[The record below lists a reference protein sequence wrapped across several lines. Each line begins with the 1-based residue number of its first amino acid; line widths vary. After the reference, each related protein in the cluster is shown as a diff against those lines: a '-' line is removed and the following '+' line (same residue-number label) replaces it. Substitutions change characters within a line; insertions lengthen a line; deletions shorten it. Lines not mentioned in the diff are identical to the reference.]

1 MVEPIS
7 LDGTRRDSS
16 PDHRSKTRLSK
27 GAGSLRV
34 GVPNIAARW
43 HQSDQRHHPRG
54 HGHAIWLAGDYVP
67 GVTHIDPATNTVTG
81 VRNARGNAAALAL
94 ERDSVLAVCVE
105 TFVASFQEIKATQIT
120 ERYLNSAAGPSKVE
134 TNS

>member
-1 MVEPIS
+1 
-7 LDGTRRDSS
+7 
-16 PDHRSKTRLSK
+16 
-27 GAGSLRV
+27 
-34 GVPNIAARW
+34 
-43 HQSDQRHHPRG
+43 
-54 HGHAIWLAGDYVP
+54 
-67 GVTHIDPATNTVTG
+67 